1 MTGSTQLPLYQPDPN
16 LREPQ
21 TAVRGGQPGG
31 LRNARPPPAADG
43 RGRGSRGGGNGGVDG
58 RRQRANRAAEIESDM
73 PKPTEIP
80 RAELHTHL
88 GGAVDPP
95 ILWSIAHRQGI
106 RLPTKDYW
114 EFEAMVTMEPGSRNR
129 DLDEMHNRVYRWTE
143 LIQSSPEAISE
154 SVASVI
160 GGGYRKCNLVLQE
173 LRFNPMFRNRKG
185 ERDLDH
191 IILAATAGLH
201 RTLIEYPQV
210 RAGLILM
217 MDRRLSP
224 RENRIII
231 EKAIRYRPFGVVG
244 IDLAGPNRARFS
256 MRKIAPLFQQ
266 ARESGLGVT
275 VHAGE
280 TGDLEE
286 LRYVV
291 REIRPD
297 RIGHGLALA
306 RDPKLAKEVAQQGIT
321 LELCPTSNLK
331 NGMVRDLR
339 QFGRIVDA
347 LLKHSVRFTI
357 NTDGPEMYRT
367 NVYKEQELLRKARVL
382 TPEAIAQCDRW
393 AFEAS
398 FLNSE
403 LNRKA
408 KDSGDLSDV

>member
-1 MTGSTQLPLYQPDPN
+1 
-16 LREPQ
+16 
-21 TAVRGGQPGG
+21 
-31 LRNARPPPAADG
+31 
-43 RGRGSRGGGNGGVDG
+43 
-58 RRQRANRAAEIESDM
+58 M
-73 PKPTEIP
+73 PKPTETP

-114 EFEAMVTMEPGSRNR
+114 EFEAMVTMGPGKRNR
-129 DLDEMHNRVYRWTE
+129 DLDEMHNRVYYWTE

-173 LRFNPMFRNRKG
+173 LRFNPMFRNRRG

-191 IILAATAGLH
+191 IILAATTGVH

-224 RENRIII
+224 RENSIIV

-244 IDLAGPNRARFS
+244 VDLAGPNRTQFS
-256 MRKIAPLFQQ
+256 MKEIAPLFEH
-266 ARESGLGVT
+266 AREAGLGIT

-280 TGDLEE
+280 TGDLDE

-291 REIRPD
+291 REIQPD
-297 RIGHGLALA
+297 RIGHGIALA
-306 RDPKLAKEVAQQGIT
+306 RDAKLAREVAEAGIT

-331 NGMVRDLR
+331 NGMVRDVR
-339 QFGRIVDA
+339 QLGRIVTA
-347 LLKHSVRFTI
+347 LLKHGVRFTI
-357 NTDGPEMYRT
+357 NTDGPEMYAT
-367 NVYKEQELLRKARVL
+367 NVYKEQELLRKAGIL
-382 TPEAIAQCDRW
+382 TAEAITRCDRW

-398 FLNSE
+398 FLNG
-403 LNRKA
+403 NARPKA
-408 KDSGDLSDV
+408 GGSRDA

>member
-1 MTGSTQLPLYQPDPN
+1 
-16 LREPQ
+16 
-21 TAVRGGQPGG
+21 
-31 LRNARPPPAADG
+31 
-43 RGRGSRGGGNGGVDG
+43 
-58 RRQRANRAAEIESDM
+58 M
-73 PKPTEIP
+73 PKSTDTT

-88 GGAVDPP
+88 GAAVDPP

-114 EFEAMVTMEPGSRNR
+114 EFEAMVTMGTRTRNR
-129 DLDEMHNRVYRWTE
+129 DLDEMHDRVYRWTE
-143 LIQSSPEAISE
+143 LIQSSPEAMAE

-160 GGGYRKCNLVLQE
+160 GGGYRKCNLTLQE

-191 IILAATAGLH
+191 IILAATSGLH
-201 RTLIEYPQV
+201 RTVLEYPQV

-224 RENRIII
+224 RENSIIV
-231 EKAIRYRPFGVVG
+231 EKAIRYQPFGVVG
-244 IDLAGPNRARFS
+244 IDLAGPNRSRFS
-256 MRKIAPLFQQ
+256 MRPIAPQFRR
-266 ARESGLGVT
+266 AREAGLGIT

-291 REIRPD
+291 REIQPD
-297 RIGHGLALA
+297 RIGHGLALV
-306 RDPKLAKEVAQQGIT
+306 RDRRLAQEAAQKGIT

-331 NGMVRDLR
+331 NGMVRELS
-339 QFGRIVDA
+339 QFGRIVER
-347 LLKHSVRFTI
+347 LLEFGVRFTI

-367 NVYKEQELLRKARVL
+367 NVYKEQELLRKAGIL
-382 TPEAIAQCDRW
+382 TREAISTCNRW

-398 FLNSE
+398 FI
-403 LNRKA
+403 K
-408 KDSGDLSDV
+408 

>member
-1 MTGSTQLPLYQPDPN
+1 
-16 LREPQ
+16 
-21 TAVRGGQPGG
+21 
-31 LRNARPPPAADG
+31 
-43 RGRGSRGGGNGGVDG
+43 
-58 RRQRANRAAEIESDM
+58 M
-73 PKPTEIP
+73 PKPTDTQ

-88 GGAVDPP
+88 GAAVDPP

-114 EFEAMVTMEPGSRNR
+114 EFEAMVTMGSGTRNK
-129 DLDEMHNRVYRWTE
+129 DLDEMHDRVYRWTE
-143 LIQSSPEAISE
+143 LIQSSPEAMTE
-154 SVASVI
+154 SVSSVI
-160 GGGYRKCNLVLQE
+160 GGGYRKCNLTLQE

-191 IILAATAGLH
+191 IILAATSGLH
-201 RTLIEYPQV
+201 HTTLEYPQV

-224 RENRIII
+224 RENGIIV

-244 IDLAGPNRARFS
+244 IDLAGPNRSRFS
-256 MRKIAPLFQQ
+256 MDQIAPLFRR
-266 ARESGLGVT
+266 AREAGLGVT

-306 RDPKLAKEVAQQGIT
+306 RDPKLAKEAAEQGIT

-339 QFGRIVDA
+339 GFGRIVSTF
-347 LLKHSVRFTI
+347 LRIGVRFTI

-367 NVYKEQELLRKARVL
+367 NVYKEQELLRGAGIL
-382 TPEAIAQCDRW
+382 TPQAIAKCNRW
-393 AFEAS
+393 AFAAS
-398 FLNSE
+398 FIGE
-403 LNRKA
+403 
-408 KDSGDLSDV
+408 

>member
-1 MTGSTQLPLYQPDPN
+1 
-16 LREPQ
+16 
-21 TAVRGGQPGG
+21 
-31 LRNARPPPAADG
+31 
-43 RGRGSRGGGNGGVDG
+43 
-58 RRQRANRAAEIESDM
+58 M
-73 PKPTEIP
+73 PKPTETP

-114 EFEAMVTMEPGSRNR
+114 QFEAMVTMGTGTRNR
-129 DLDEMHNRVYRWTE
+129 NLDEMHDRVYRWTE
-143 LIQSSPEAISE
+143 LIQSSPEAMAE

-160 GGGYRKCNLVLQE
+160 GGGYRKCNLTLQE

-191 IILAATAGLH
+191 IILAAANGLH
-201 RTLIEYPQV
+201 LAVLEYPQV

-217 MDRRLSP
+217 MDRRLAP
-224 RENRIII
+224 RENAIIV
-231 EKAIRYRPFGVVG
+231 EKAIRYRAFGVVG
-244 IDLAGPNRARFS
+244 VDVAGPDRSRFS
-256 MRKIAPLFQQ
+256 MRQIAPFCGR
-266 ARESGLGVT
+266 AREAGLGVT

-280 TGDLEE
+280 TGNLEE

-291 REIRPD
+291 REIRPS

-306 RDPKLAKEVAQQGIT
+306 RDPALAEETARQGIT

-331 NGMVRDLR
+331 NGVVRDLR
-339 QFGRIVDA
+339 QLGAIVKA
-347 LLKHSVRFTI
+347 LKRGGVRFTI

-367 NVYKEQELLRKARVL
+367 NVYKEQELLRKAGIL
-382 TPEAIAQCDRW
+382 TRSDITRCNRW

-398 FLNSE
+398 FVKQAL
-403 LNRKA
+403 A
-408 KDSGDLSDV
+408 

>member
-1 MTGSTQLPLYQPDPN
+1 M
-16 LREPQ
+16 PQ
-21 TAVRGGQPGG
+21 
-31 LRNARPPPAADG
+31 
-43 RGRGSRGGGNGGVDG
+43 
-58 RRQRANRAAEIESDM
+58 
-73 PKPTEIP
+73 PTEVP

-114 EFEAMVTMEPGSRNR
+114 EFEAMVTMGPGSRHQN
-129 DLDEMHNRVYRWTE
+129 LDEMHDRVYRWTE
-143 LIQSSPEAISE
+143 LIQSSPEAMTE
-154 SVASVI
+154 SVSSVI
-160 GGGYRKCNLVLQE
+160 GGGYRKCHLTLQE

-191 IILAATAGLH
+191 IIMAAAAGLH
-201 RTLIEYPQV
+201 RALLEYPQV

-224 RENRIII
+224 RENAIIV
-231 EKAIRYRPFGVVG
+231 EKAIRYQPFGVVG
-244 IDLAGPNRARFS
+244 VDLAGPDRGRFS
-256 MRKIAPLFQQ
+256 MRQVTPLFRR
-266 ARESGLGVT
+266 AREAGLGVT

-280 TGDLEE
+280 TGNLEE
-286 LRYVV
+286 LRYVI

-306 RDPKLAKEVAQQGIT
+306 RDRRLAEEAARLGVT

-331 NGMVRDLR
+331 NGVLRDLR
-339 QFGRIVDA
+339 EVGRIVRA
-347 LLKHSVRFTI
+347 FLRAGVRFTI

-367 NVYKEQELLRKARVL
+367 NVYKEQELLRKAGIL
-382 TPEAIAQCDRW
+382 TPADIARCNQW

-398 FLNSE
+398 FL
-403 LNRKA
+403 RT
-408 KDSGDLSDV
+408 